1 MEYGLLGVDGLHVQR
16 LVMEESVEDIATV
29 RKQDQNIPKETVTER
44 VGKPKIATRRTVL
57 SLVYE
62 YIELNITY
70 F

>member
-29 RKQDQNIPKETVTER
+29 RKQDQNIAKETVMER

-57 SLVYE
+57 SLVYK
-62 YIELNITY
+62 YSM
-70 F
+70 